1 MVQMKIPA
9 ETKAIDKY
17 LLIEYLHEENAGQER
32 TIRQHMDGKAVRFQR
47 TREIPLLQDDNTQD
61 HVSDEGPL

>member
-17 LLIEYLHEENAGQER
+17 LLFVYLQKE
-32 TIRQHMDGKAVRFQR
+32 MV
-47 TREIPLLQDDNTQD
+47 EIYLKSHPLLK
-61 HVSDEGPL
+61 ERPI

>member
-17 LLIEYLHEENAGQER
+17 LLLVYLQKEMVKIYLKSH
-32 TIRQHMDGKAVRFQR
+32 
-47 TREIPLLQDDNTQD
+47 PLVKNHQ
-61 HVSDEGPL
+61 SSS